1 MTTPYQ
7 TRLSAL
13 FGDHGVGTLV
23 TLKSDGRP
31 QLSNVLYAYD
41 AAAHRFRVS
50 ITATRAKTANIRRD
64 PRVSLHVSGEGG
76 WSYAVA
82 EGVAELSPPAAD
94 PHDPTAEALV
104 LLYRRLSGEHPDWE
118 EFRAAMVRERR
129 LLLTVTVKR
138 FYGLTD

>member
-1 MTTPYQ
+1 MTTPHQ
-7 TRLSAL
+7 TRLATL
-13 FGDHGVGTLV
+13 FGDQGVGTLV

-41 AAAHRFRVS
+41 APAHRFRVS

-76 WSYAVA
+76 WSYTVA

-94 PHDPTAEALV
+94 PHDPTVEALV
-104 LLYRRLSGEHPDWE
+104 LLYQRLSGEHPDWV
-118 EFRAAMVRERR
+118 EFRESMVRERR

-138 FYGLTD
+138 FYGLAD